1 VAMAGIS
8 LVYATLAV
16 FGFDFARRRDP
27 TLTLLLLA
35 LWLITGI
42 GLVIYMN
49 FKPGFSLFWN
59 AYPSMSQHEVRE
71 RDYFFVVSF
80 QIWALFAGLG
90 LVDLIQRGIASRGPL
105 AAAAV
110 IALLPFGLNF
120 AAATRR
126 GPDAFVARDFAYN
139 LLQSVEPYGV
149 LFGFGD
155 NDTFPVW
162 YLQEVEG
169 VRQDVTQINLSLA
182 NLGWYVEQLAA
193 RPVRRFDPSGSPS
206 IYRSVA
212 PPAGAQVPLTAA
224 QISGMQA
231 GRLSNDFVFNAG
243 AFSLLIPRGT
253 FLRISD
259 QVILYTIAAYLPA
272 RSVTFGQ
279 TTGRAAWLGLDAHLV
294 FQGLVFKLVPRA
306 DTVTR
311 WSRGVAGTKV
321 DTARTRWLV
330 DSVFQYGK
338 LFASDTLKLEPAAQ
352 QVARSFSVPYLELA
366 HAARLRGDSA
376 RAREYAR
383 RAYHLNPNKALLA
396 AGP

>member
-1 VAMAGIS
+1 
-8 LVYATLAV
+8 
-16 FGFDFARRRDP
+16 
-27 TLTLLLLA
+27 
-35 LWLITGI
+35 
-42 GLVIYMN
+42 
-49 FKPGFSLFWN
+49 
-59 AYPSMSQHEVRE
+59 
-71 RDYFFVVSF
+71 
-80 QIWALFAGLG
+80 
-90 LVDLIQRGIASRGPL
+90 
-105 AAAAV
+105 
-110 IALLPFGLNF
+110 
-120 AAATRR
+120 
-126 GPDAFVARDFAYN
+126 
-139 LLQSVEPYGV
+139 
-149 LFGFGD
+149 
-155 NDTFPVW
+155 
-162 YLQEVEG
+162 
-169 VRQDVTQINLSLA
+169 
-182 NLGWYVEQLAA
+182 
-193 RPVRRFDPSGSPS
+193 
-206 IYRSVA
+206 
-212 PPAGAQVPLTAA
+212 
-224 QISGMQA
+224 
-231 GRLSNDFVFNAG
+231 
-243 AFSLLIPRGT
+243 
-253 FLRISD
+253 ISD

-338 LFASDTLKLEPAAQ
+338 LFASDTLKLEPAAE